1 MAAEKNLVRLLS
13 VNFVRLARE
22 VLVALAKTGFD
33 LDQTVSQLRDSI
45 WGNDLTAEQMRTL
58 LFGPKGW
65 DDLQMAVL
73 TARYLELPADRLP
86 GTRGDLTVLCR
97 WLMSRD
103 GNETL
108 IDTCVRGW
116 ADRDTPLDALTGFV
130 DELWAA
136 QRTDPEFFAA
146 VVRGQHALALEMIAE
161 RRMSP
166 VLDDDGA
173 IRILTRMALI
183 WGAFDCQATAARAR
197 RTMTRPMGW
206 LINGA
211 AVRMRASTLV
221 SVFRPIDHALRQF
234 IDAYRTSEDGGG
246 AQTKPKSRLSAV
258 QDIRA
263 RAADQAGHLDATDG
277 PFALDTV
284 VREARVRSTHNANPF
299 LEQVRQ
305 DKTDCAFANQQMSQF
320 WYADLL
326 PLHIVGLAAMRL
338 AQMEQQLEALLRGAI
353 ARAREADAQ
362 PQVSVPD
369 FHDFTLRPS
378 WKGRSRALADA
389 LRSAVL
395 QDADHYSVRKSRARA
410 SGAGE
415 TSEHPGHDDQFIDA
429 VSLFLAKTGRSGPVD
444 DTPAW
449 IMRRRVFEHL
459 DVEVGTRFVAVP
471 ETLGSGCIDPQ

>member
-13 VNFVRLARE
+13 VNFVRLTRE
-22 VLVALAKTGFD
+22 VLVALSKTGFD
-33 LDQTVSQLRDSI
+33 IDQTVSRLQDSI
-45 WGNDLTAEQMRTL
+45 WGNDLTPEQMRTL

-73 TARYLELPADRLP
+73 TARYLALPADRLP
-86 GTRGDLTVLCR
+86 VTREELETLCR
-97 WLMSRD
+97 WLMARD

-116 ADRDTPLDALTGFV
+116 AGRDTPLDALTGLV
-130 DELWAA
+130 DELWAVR
-136 QRTDPEFFAA
+136 RTDPEFFAA
-146 VVRGQHALALEMIAE
+146 VVRGQHALALAMIAE
-161 RRMSP
+161 HRMLP
-166 VLDDDGA
+166 MLDDDRA

-183 WGAFDCQATAARAR
+183 WAAFDCQATAARAR
-197 RTMTRPMGW
+197 RTMTNPMGW
-206 LINGA
+206 LVNGA

-221 SVFRPIDHALRQF
+221 SVFRPIDRALRQF
-234 IDAYRTSEDGGG
+234 VDAYRTSGDGGG
-246 AQTKPKSRLSAV
+246 AQTRPKSRLSAV

-263 RAADQAGHLDATDG
+263 KAADQANHLHATDG

-284 VREARVRSTHNANPF
+284 VREARVRSIQTANPF

-305 DKTDCAFANQQMSQF
+305 DKTDGAFGNKQMSQF

-326 PLHIVGLAAMRL
+326 PLQIVGLAAMRL
-338 AQMEQQLEALLRGAI
+338 AQMEQQLETLLRGAI

-369 FHDFTLRPS
+369 FHDQTLRPS

-410 SGAGE
+410 AGAGE
-415 TSEHPGHDDQFIDA
+415 MPEYVGHDDQFIDV
-429 VSLFLAKTGRSGPVD
+429 VSSFLAKTSRSGPVAD
-444 DTPAW
+444 GPSW
-449 IMRRRVFEHL
+449 VMRRRVFEEL
-459 DVEVGTRFVAVP
+459 DVAVGKRFLRAP
-471 ETLGSGCIDPQ
+471 

>member
-22 VLVALAKTGFD
+22 VLVVLSKTGFD
-33 LDQTVSQLRDSI
+33 LDQTVSRLRDSI
-45 WGNDLTAEQMRTL
+45 WGDDLTPEQMRTL

-73 TARYLELPADRLP
+73 TAHYLELPADRLP
-86 GTRGDLTVLCR
+86 GTREDLTVLCR

-103 GNETL
+103 GDETL

-116 ADRDTPLDALTGFV
+116 AGRDTPLDALTGFV

-136 QRTDPEFFAA
+136 RRTGPGFFAA
-146 VVRGQHALALEMIAE
+146 VVRGQHALALAMIAE
-161 RRMSP
+161 RRVSP

-183 WGAFDCQATAARAR
+183 WAAFDCQATAARAR
-197 RTMTRPMGW
+197 RTMTNPMGW
-206 LINGA
+206 LVNGA

-221 SVFRPIDHALRQF
+221 SVFRPIDRALRQF
-234 IDAYRTSEDGGG
+234 VGAYRTSEDETGT
-246 AQTKPKSRLSAV
+246 QTRPKSRLSAV
-258 QDIRA
+258 QDIRVK
-263 RAADQAGHLDATDG
+263 AADPASHLDATQG

-284 VREARVRSTHNANPF
+284 LREVGVRSISNADPF

-305 DKTDCAFANQQMSQF
+305 DRTDGAFGDKQMSQF
-320 WYADLL
+320 WYAGLL
-326 PLHIVGLAAMRL
+326 PLQIVGLAAMRL
-338 AQMEQQLEALLRGAI
+338 AQMEQQLETLLRDAVV
-353 ARAREADAQ
+353 RARQADAR

-369 FHDFTLRPS
+369 FHDYTLPPG
-378 WKGRSRALADA
+378 WKGRSRVLVDA
-389 LRSAVL
+389 LRGAVL
-395 QDADHYSVRKSRARA
+395 QDPDRHSVRKSRTRA
-410 SGAGE
+410 AGAGE
-415 TSEHPGHDDQFIDA
+415 MSEYVGHDDQFIDA
-429 VSLFLAKTGRSGPVD
+429 VSFFLTKTGRSGPVD

-459 DVEVGTRFVAVP
+459 DVGVGKRFVAVP
-471 ETLGSGCIDPQ
+471 ETLGSGCEDPQ

>member
-13 VNFVRLARE
+13 VNFVRLARA
-22 VLVALAKTGFD
+22 VLLALPKTGFD
-33 LDQTVSQLRDSI
+33 LDQTVSELRDVI
-45 WGNDLTAEQMRTL
+45 WGEDLTPEQMRTL

-73 TARYLELPADRLP
+73 TARYLALPTDRLP
-86 GTRGDLTVLCR
+86 ATHEDLEALCR
-97 WLMSRD
+97 WLMAREGD
-103 GNETL
+103 ETL
-108 IDTCVRGW
+108 IDTCVSGW
-116 ADRDTPLDALTGFV
+116 AGRDTPLDALTGFV

-136 QRTDPEFFAA
+136 RRTDPGFFAA
-146 VVRGQHALALEMIAE
+146 VVRGQHALALAMIAE
-161 RRMSP
+161 RRVSP
-166 VLDDDGA
+166 VLNDEGA

-197 RTMTRPMGW
+197 RTMTKPLGW
-206 LINGA
+206 LVNGA

-221 SVFRPIDHALRQF
+221 SVFRPIDRALRQF
-234 IDAYRTSEDGGG
+234 VDAYSTSGDGGG

-263 RAADQAGHLDATDG
+263 KAADQARHLDATDG

-284 VREARVRSTHNANPF
+284 VREARVRSIHNANPF

-305 DKTDCAFANQQMSQF
+305 EKTDGAFGNKQMSEV

-326 PLHIVGLAAMRL
+326 PLQIVGLAAMRL
-338 AQMEQQLEALLRGAI
+338 AQMEQQLETLLRGAI
-353 ARAREADAQ
+353 TRAREADAQ

-369 FHDFTLRPS
+369 FHDFTLTPG
-378 WKGRSRALADA
+378 WKVRSRALADA
-389 LRSAVL
+389 LRGAVL
-395 QDADHYSVRKSRARA
+395 QDADRYSVRKSRARA

-429 VSLFLAKTGRSGPVD
+429 VSLFLAKTGRSRPVD
-444 DTPAW
+444 DRPSWVT
-449 IMRRRVFEHL
+449 RRRVFEHL
-459 DVEVGTRFVAVP
+459 DVAVGKRFVGVP
-471 ETLGSGCIDPQ
+471 ETLGSGCIAPQ

>member
-22 VLVALAKTGFD
+22 ALVALSKAGFD
-33 LDQTVSQLRDSI
+33 LDQTIAKLRDSI
-45 WGNDLTAEQMRTL
+45 WGNDLTPEQMRTL

-86 GTRGDLTVLCR
+86 ETREDLEALCR
-97 WLMSRD
+97 WLMARD

-116 ADRDTPLDALTGFV
+116 AGGDTPLNALTGFV

-136 QRTDPEFFAA
+136 RRTDPKFFAA
-146 VVRGQHALALEMIAE
+146 AVRGQHALALAMIAE
-161 RRMSP
+161 RRVSP
-166 VLDDDGA
+166 VLDDEGA

-183 WGAFDCQATAARAR
+183 WAAFDCQATAARAR
-197 RTMTRPMGW
+197 RTMTNPMGW
-206 LINGA
+206 LVNGA

-221 SVFRPIDHALRQF
+221 SVFRPIDRALRQF
-234 IDAYRTSEDGGG
+234 VDAYRTSGDGGG
-246 AQTKPKSRLSAV
+246 AQTRPKSRLSAV

-263 RAADQAGHLDATDG
+263 RAADQASHFHATDG

-284 VREARVRSTHNANPF
+284 VREARVRSSQTANPF

-305 DKTDCAFANQQMSQF
+305 DKTDGAFGNKQMSQF

-338 AQMEQQLEALLRGAI
+338 AQMEQQLETLLRGAI
-353 ARAREADAQ
+353 AHARKADAQ

-369 FHDFTLRPS
+369 FHDCTLRPS
-378 WKGRSRALADA
+378 WKGRSRALVDA

-429 VSLFLAKTGRSGPVD
+429 VSLFLTKAGRSGPVD

-449 IMRRRVFEHL
+449 MMRRRVFEHL
-459 DVEVGTRFVAVP
+459 DVAVGKRFVAVP
-471 ETLGSGCIDPQ
+471 ETLGSGCLAQQ